1 MRISIF
7 YKHTCILLFAD
18 PSLTEVTSTP
28 SPYHLLDHEYGIT
41 TPKDQII
48 TRPLLSP
55 VKAQVSAL
63 YIFGK
68 TFSVYKVI
76 YGKKI

>member
-1 MRISIF
+1 M
-7 YKHTCILLFAD
+7 CILLFAD

-63 YIFGK
+63 CIFSK
-68 TFSVYKVI
+68 TFSVGSYLWIKQRNLMDRN
-76 YGKKI
+76 K